1 MRRLSVDHQGIVWY
15 ALDGVGKIGKLDPST
30 GKIVEYTVP
39 VKYSYPYDIQPDH
52 EGNIWISDSGQGG
65 ALLHFNPKT
74 EKFTYYPSPRRTDM
88 PKIEISKEG
97 AVWYTDRSAY
107 VQAVGALY
115 PDRTKMT
122 TLGAY
127 Y

>member
-1 MRRLSVDHQGIVWY
+1 
-15 ALDGVGKIGKLDPST
+15 
-30 GKIVEYTVP
+30 
-39 VKYSYPYDIQPDH
+39 
-52 EGNIWISDSGQGG
+52 
-65 ALLHFNPKT
+65 
-74 EKFTYYPSPRRTDM
+74 M